1 MRNEFAEKFL
11 PVLRGAREF
20 TRDGKEVSAKR
31 EGGMKG
37 KTGKRSVDRRGDQAK
52 KTGKAARRSRLLREM
67 RMVHRSAEEVS
78 GGGQAEKGRQAHGMR
93 NEIPLTGQPDVT
105 GRHKPFHHFCQ
116 QAWSDSGVA
125 PGQHDDHSSKAGV
138 RS

>member
-1 MRNEFAEKFL
+1 MLRAAKRPVAHDMRNEFAEKFL

-78 GGGQAEKGRQAHGMR
+78 GGGQTEKGRQAIWNPEQGER
-93 NEIPLTGQPDVT
+93 DPL
-105 GRHKPFHHFCQ
+105 RLIC
-116 QAWSDSGVA
+116 
-125 PGQHDDHSSKAGV
+125 SSIASEPLV
-138 RS
+138 P